1 VEFSPCCS
9 PCIPVSQGSSPRH
22 LQVGFTGLWFRFGQ
36 HPTSNNFF
44 FHNLL
49 VPLQHFNAIFQN
61 APYHALPTTRVGA
74 ILAAISLVMANFRER
89 SSMTQYEAAPKYSG
103 GPLPHLLS
111 LKEAASPKENWTGL
125 SDAAKRRKIQNRL
138 NQRACSK

>member
-1 VEFSPCCS
+1 
-9 PCIPVSQGSSPRH
+9 
-22 LQVGFTGLWFRFGQ
+22 
-36 HPTSNNFF
+36 
-44 FHNLL
+44 
-49 VPLQHFNAIFQN
+49 
-61 APYHALPTTRVGA
+61 
-74 ILAAISLVMANFRER
+74 
-89 SSMTQYEAAPKYSG
+89 MTQYEAAPKYSG